1 MKQASKL
8 LSLTGALSLLA
19 PQIGAAPK
27 PDAPLKTKRA
37 DAAKAAPPALI
48 LSASARIANKT
59 TVLEIVL
66 SEPRKAVLKLAGT
79 HLTLTLPDALPDALL
94 GGQMASGGAVSRLGL
109 QILKAPDRAAVLT
122 AELRGAATAALVPN
136 ADSKTI
142 QIRIVEDA
150 DSAALSVVRP
160 ADASGLYDID
170 AAQSSL
176 PELLKSLAKN
186 EGVSV
191 ALTSAV
197 TGKAS
202 ISLHKATFLQA
213 LDLLTKSAGLGFRQ
227 DGETFF
233 IGTPKE
239 IDAAYPKPQIEPAKP
254 IAPVMAQEVYR
265 CGHISAAE
273 LAVSLAGIFDKT
285 QLQIALGAAFTT
297 PHLEAANSG
306 TVTGVSASVIKSD
319 AVGPASS
326 LASRDVILSGEE
338 SIVKKALALALKLDR
353 RRKQVRIDVK
363 IVDMSLD
370 DEKQLGVQWT
380 LPTSY
385 GVIENVPAAAAASA
399 TGGAS
404 TAASALVNGLNF
416 GTFSH
421 TPVSVNATPSAK
433 ITGATSKVL
442 ASPNMTM
449 LDGEKGFILIGQR
462 LQYPKLIS
470 NSAIQGP
477 QYDVAEERV
486 GIYMQVAAQITEDGE
501 ITLSLY
507 PQISTVTSF
516 ATFSGGS
523 YPQISTREQQTTIR
537 VKNGE
542 QIIIGGLL
550 RDDEIKNIEKVPFLA
565 NLPFFGELF
574 TYRKTSHIK
583 SDVVIM
589 LRPQLLED

>member
-8 LSLTGALSLLA
+8 LTLTGALSLLA
-19 PQIGAAPK
+19 PQIAAAPK
-27 PDAPLKTKRA
+27 PEAPIKAKRPDAG
-37 DAAKAAPPALI
+37 KAAPLARI
-48 LSASARIANKT
+48 LSASAKVENKVT
-59 TVLEIVL
+59 MLEITL
-66 SEPRKAVLKLAGT
+66 SEPRKAVLKLSGVR
-79 HLTLTLPDALPDALL
+79 LSLSLPDALPDSLL
-94 GGQMASGGAVSRLGL
+94 GGQMTSGGAVSRLGL
-109 QILKAPDRAAVLT
+109 QTPRFPDRAAVLT
-122 AELRGAATAALVPN
+122 AELRGAATAEIVPGP
-136 ADSKTI
+136 DSKTI
-142 QIRIVEDA
+142 RVRIVEDA
-150 DSAALSVVRP
+150 DSATFSAVRP
-160 ADASGLYDID
+160 DSENGLYDID

-176 PELLKSLAKN
+176 PELLKSLAKS

-191 ALTSAV
+191 ALTAAV
-197 TGKAS
+197 SGKAS
-202 ISLHKATFLQA
+202 VSLHKATFLQA
-213 LDLLTKSAGLGFRQ
+213 LDLLTKSANLGFRQ
-227 DGETFF
+227 DGATFF

-239 IDAAYPKPQIEPAKP
+239 IEVAYPKPQIEPLKP
-254 IAPVMAQEVYR
+254 VAPVMTQEVYR
-265 CGHISAAE
+265 CGNISASE
-273 LAVSLAGIFDKT
+273 LALSLAGIFDKT
-285 QLQIALGAAFTT
+285 QLQIALGAAFIT

-319 AVGPASS
+319 SVGPTSS

-338 SIVKKALALALKLDR
+338 SIVKRAIALALKLDR
-353 RRKQVRIDVK
+353 RRKQVKIDVK

-385 GVIENVPAAAAASA
+385 GVIENVAAAA

-404 TAASALVNGLNF
+404 TAASALVDGLNF

-421 TPVSVNATPSAK
+421 TPISITAAPSAK
-433 ITGATSKVL
+433 QTNAHSKVL

-470 NSAIQGP
+470 NSPLQGP

-486 GIYMQVAAQITEDGE
+486 GIYMQVAAQIADNGE

-507 PQISTVTSF
+507 PQISTVTSY

>member
-1 MKQASKL
+1 MKQASKF

-19 PQIGAAPK
+19 PNLAAAPK
-27 PDAPLKTKRA
+27 PDSPLKTGKAKPA
-37 DAAKAAPPALI
+37 DAAKIAPAARI
-48 LSASARIANKT
+48 LSASARSENHAT
-59 TVLEIVL
+59 TFEVVL
-66 SEPRKAVLKLAGT
+66 SEGRKPTLKLTGT
-79 HLTLTLPDALPDALL
+79 HLELTLPDSLPDALL
-94 GGQMASGGAVSRLGL
+94 GGRLSSGGAITRLGL
-109 QILKAPDRAAVLT
+109 QTPTGANRAATLT
-122 AELRGAATAALVPN
+122 AELRGAATAELIPG
-136 ADSKTI
+136 ADAKTI
-142 QIRIVEDA
+142 YVRIVEDA
-150 DSAALSVVRP
+150 DKAAFLLLAPDSEP
-160 ADASGLYDID
+160 GLYDLD

-191 ALTSAV
+191 ALTASV
-197 TGKAS
+197 TGKS
-202 ISLHKATFLQA
+202 SVSLRKATFSQA
-213 LDLLTKSAGLGFRQ
+213 LDMLTKSAGLGYRQ
-227 DGETFF
+227 DGATFF
-233 IGTPKE
+233 VGTAKE
-239 IDAAYPKPQIEPAKP
+239 IEAAYPKPQIEAPKP

-273 LAVSLAGIFDKT
+273 LVATLSTMFDKEP
-285 QLQIALGAAFTT
+285 LKIALGASFIT

-306 TVTGVSASVIKSD
+306 TVTGVQATVIKND
-319 AVGPASS
+319 ASGTTSS

-338 SIVKKALALALKLDR
+338 SVVKRALALAQKLDR
-353 RRKQVRIDVK
+353 RRRQVKIDVR

-380 LPTSY
+380 LPSAY
-385 GVIENVPAAAAASA
+385 SVVENAAAAA
-399 TGGAS
+399 TGGTSAVAS
-404 TAASALVNGLNF
+404 TLVNGLNF

-421 TPVSVNATPSAK
+421 APISISAAPSAK
-433 ITGATSKVL
+433 QTIDHSKVL

-486 GIYMQVAAQITEDGE
+486 GIYMQVAAQISDDGE

-507 PQISTVTSF
+507 PQISTVTGYLNY
-516 ATFSGGS
+516 TGGS

-537 VKNGE
+537 VKNGA

-550 RDDEIKNIEKVPFLA
+550 REDEIKNIEKVPFLA

-583 SDVVIM
+583 SDVVIL

>member
-1 MKQASKL
+1 MKQASKF
-8 LSLTGALSLLA
+8 LSLTGALSLLTPA
-19 PQIGAAPK
+19 LCAAPK
-27 PDAPLKTKRA
+27 PDSPLKARHA
-37 DAAKAAPPALI
+37 DAAKAAPLARI
-48 LSASARIANKT
+48 LSASAKSRNKAT
-59 TVLEIVL
+59 LLEIVL
-66 SEPRKAVLKLAGT
+66 SEARKATLKLSGT
-79 HLTLTLPDALPDALL
+79 HLALTLPDCLPDALL
-94 GGQMASGGAVSRLGL
+94 GGQMESGGAVARLGL
-109 QILKAPDRAAVLT
+109 QAPKATEHAAILT
-122 AELRGAATAALVPN
+122 AELRGAATAEMIPGP
-136 ADSKTI
+136 DSKTI
-142 QIRIVEDA
+142 LIRIVEDEA
-150 DSAALSVVRP
+150 PAASRLIRP
-160 ADASGLYDID
+160 DAEAGLYDID

-191 ALTSAV
+191 ALTASV

-202 ISLHKATFLQA
+202 ISLRKGTFLQA
-213 LDLLTKSAGLGFRQ
+213 LDLLTKSAGLGYHQ
-227 DGETFF
+227 SGATFF

-239 IDAAYPKPQIEPAKP
+239 IEAAYPAPQIEAPRP

-273 LAVSLAGIFDKT
+273 LVASLVTMFDKD
-285 QLQIALGAAFTT
+285 LRIGLGASFIT
-297 PHLEAANSG
+297 PHLESGNSG
-306 TVTGVSASVIKSD
+306 TVTGVQASVIKSD
-319 AVGPASS
+319 AVGPTSS
-326 LASRDVILSGEE
+326 LASRDVILFGEE
-338 SIVKKALALALKLDR
+338 SVVKRALALAAKLDR
-353 RRKQVRIDVK
+353 RRRQVKIDVK

-380 LPTSY
+380 LPSAYSVVETA
-385 GVIENVPAAAAASA
+385 GAAAA

-404 TAASALVNGLNF
+404 ASSSLISGLNF
-416 GTFSH
+416 GTFAHNPIS
-421 TPVSVNATPSAK
+421 ATAAPAAK
-433 ITGATSKVL
+433 QTRANSKVL
-442 ASPNMTM
+442 AAPNMTM

-470 NSAIQGP
+470 NSAVQGP

-486 GIYMQVAAQITEDGE
+486 GIYMQVAAQIADDGE

-507 PQISTVTSF
+507 PQISTVTSY

-537 VKNGE
+537 VRSGA